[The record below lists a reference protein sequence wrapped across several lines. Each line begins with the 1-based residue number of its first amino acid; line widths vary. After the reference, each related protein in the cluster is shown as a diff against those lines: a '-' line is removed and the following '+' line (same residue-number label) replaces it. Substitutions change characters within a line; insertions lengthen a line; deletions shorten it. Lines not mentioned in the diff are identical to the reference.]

1 MRIFGAKPIILLS
14 INRSDA
20 KLCPPA
26 PEEGGPFLNLLVVLG
41 EYVRGNML
49 TFSISS
55 GGMVGGP

>member
-1 MRIFGAKPIILLS
+1 MRIFGAKPVILLS
-14 INRSDA
+14 INRRDA

-26 PEEGGPFLNLLVVLG
+26 PEEGGPFLNLIVVLG